1 MLQIITDST
10 ADLNREIAD
19 RANVKIIPLSVT
31 IGGATYHDGQ
41 DIDQAKLFDLI
52 KETGE
57 LPKTAAPSIGEFHQ
71 IFDGPDESIFIGISS
86 KLSATVQDAYVCAQD
101 FPEGKVRVIDS
112 LNLSTGIGLL
122 ALAAADLRD
131 QGLSAA
137 EIEAEIRSRLPKT
150 RMSFMIATM
159 DFLYKG
165 GRCSAM
171 ENIFG
176 TMLKI
181 HPIIEMQ
188 SDGSLGVKDKAY
200 GSRKKSMQLLLT
212 DFEKHLDELDPR
224 RVFVTHTASDEDA
237 EYLKEEVIKLAA
249 PQEVLITRAGSVV
262 SSHCGPGTIG
272 ILYMVK

>member
-1 MLQIITDST
+1 MVQIVTDST
-10 ADLNREIAD
+10 ADLSHEIAD
-19 RANVKIIPLSVT
+19 RANVKVIPLSVI
-31 IGGATYHDGQ
+31 IGGNTYHDGK
-41 DIDQAKLFDLI
+41 DIDQFKLFELI
-52 KETGE
+52 KQTGE
-57 LPKTAAPSIGEFHQ
+57 LPKTAAPSIGEFHKM
-71 IFDGPDESIFIGISS
+71 FDVPEDSVFIGISS
-86 KLSATVQDAYVCAQD
+86 KLSSTVQDAVLSAQE
-101 FPEGKVRVIDS
+101 FPEGKVRAIDS

-131 QGLSAA
+131 QGLSAV
-137 EIEAEIRSRLPKT
+137 EIEAEIKRRLPKT

-159 DFLYKG
+159 EFLYKG

-188 SDGSLGVKDKAY
+188 PDGSLGVKDKAY

-212 DFEKHLDELDPR
+212 DFEKQLDELDPR
-224 RVFVTHTASDEDA
+224 RVFVTHTSPDEDA
-237 EYLKEEVIKLAA
+237 EYLREEIIKLAA
-249 PQEVLITRAGSVV
+249 PEEVLITRAGSVV

>member
-10 ADLNREIAD
+10 ADLSREIAH
-19 RANVKIIPLSVT
+19 RANVKVIPLSVI
-31 IGGATYHDGQ
+31 IGGNTYRDGQ
-41 DIDQAKLFDLI
+41 EIDQASLFDLI
-52 KETGE
+52 QQTGE
-57 LPKTAAPSIGEFHQ
+57 LPKTTAPSIGEFHKM
-71 IFDGPDESIFIGISS
+71 FDHPEEDLFIGISS
-86 KLSATVQDAYVCAQD
+86 QLSATVQNALLAAQE
-101 FPEGKVRVIDS
+101 FPVGKVRVIDS

-122 ALAAADLRD
+122 RD
-131 QGLSAA
+131 QGLPAA
-137 EIEAEIRSRLPKT
+137 QIESEIQRRLPKT
-150 RMSFMIATM
+150 RMSFMIDTM
-159 DFLYKG
+159 EYLYKG

-188 SDGSLGVKDKAY
+188 PDGTLGVKDKAY
-200 GSRKKSMQLLLT
+200 GSRKKSMQLLLS
-212 DFEKHLDELDPR
+212 DFEKHLEELDPR

-237 EYLKEEVIKLAA
+237 AYLKEEIIKLAA